1 MPVGPL
7 APVAP
12 VPSTTSHVT
21 CPSASVCLTLMVIVP
36 LSGTVPVHWNSLPDS
51 ALTSSGHVDRD
62 PRGLELRVELVGDLR
77 LKPFGVERLAARDR
91 HDGDAQQDG
100 GANPS

>member
-1 MPVGPL
+1 
-7 APVAP
+7 
-12 VPSTTSHVT
+12 
-21 CPSASVCLTLMVIVP
+21 
-36 LSGTVPVHWNSLPDS
+36 
-51 ALTSSGHVDRD
+51 
-62 PRGLELRVELVGDLR
+62 LVGDLR